1 MRGSAR
7 LAKHI
12 KHWPFALSVS
22 KGLISTAAIN
32 APPVAARERVH
43 FPFTFCALG
52 TNLRRDALPLGIAIS
67 MYRDLKC

>member
-22 KGLISTAAIN
+22 KGLISAAAIN
-32 APPVAARERVH
+32 TPSVAAGNGFISSSH
-43 FPFTFCALG
+43 FACWEPTW
-52 TNLRRDALPLGIAIS
+52 RRDALPLGIVIS
-67 MYRDLKC
+67 MYRNLKC